1 LVLQSFDFKCTWW
14 RFFQKR
20 VMCQNLGWRRLFQK
34 RVMCLNLI
42 FTFFLHLSYLH
53 LYEFKLSTNIHED
66 SDHFISWLFILWL
79 VTGEGGVISHLP
91 PCLVILSSNFSFI
104 NIRRDDVFAMN
115 INSTFLL
122 EIRCPVFNR
131 FFNF

>member
-1 LVLQSFDFKCTWW
+1 MVLQSFDFKCTWW

-42 FTFFLHLSYLH
+42 FTFLFTFIIPTFIRVQIKH
-53 LYEFKLSTNIHED
+53 NIHED
-66 SDHFISWLFILWL
+66 SGHFISWLFILWL
-79 VTGEGGVISHLP
+79 VTGKGGVISHLP

-131 FFNF
+131 FYNF